1 MFEERMFTIAF
12 QILQIF
18 LFIFVRF
25 FLHAARK
32 RHRLFVTIK
41 KRQGEPLVFFGYFAV
56 ELTGASPGK
65 VKFFYGVKFPLA

>member
-41 KRQGEPLVFFGYFAV
+41 KRQGEANRLFSSAIF
-56 ELTGASPGK
+56 LLS
-65 VKFFYGVKFPLA
+65 